1 MLLDGLVLG
10 HDFSASL
17 VRDGARGGVSDG
29 GGGVSERSGG
39 SGVGNRCG
47 TIGEGR
53 SDSCIACIWKT
64 RVSQRRVAGV
74 RVSERHCQLGSS
86 GGHQSN

>member
-1 MLLDGLVLG
+1 MLDGLVLG

-17 VRDGARGGVSDG
+17 VRDGARGDVRKRSSDVSN
-29 GGGVSERSGG
+29 G